1 MFKKLQ
7 QHWGVSAVQVLLIL
21 LTFALGGS
29 LCGYVGRKLIGLLN
43 IEKGFFWVVLYIVFI
58 TLLWPLCVLLIS
70 IPLGQF
76 SFFKKYVGKLLN
88 KLKGTSPPTPLP
100 RERGD
105 SEIDGE
111 MEANKGGKK

>member
-1 MFKKLQ
+1 
-7 QHWGVSAVQVLLIL
+7 
-21 LTFALGGS
+21 
-29 LCGYVGRKLIGLLN
+29 
-43 IEKGFFWVVLYIVFI
+43 VLYIVFI

-88 KLKGTSPPTPLP
+88 KLRGTSPPTSRNIGTGPLQKE
-100 RERGD
+100 RED
-105 SEIDGE
+105 SEIDGG